1 MIRPLRKY
9 HRIIWIILA
18 IVLPAGFVI
27 AFILSR
33 KFEKFY
39 DKESSHIKFENQID
53 APLLKQGDV

>member
-9 HRIIWIILA
+9 HRIVWIIIALL
-18 IVLPAGFVI
+18 LPIAFVV

-39 DKESSHIKFENQID
+39 DNTSIKNNSAI
-53 APLLKQGDV
+53 LNTNVI